1 MGIVNDL
8 KKIFFGASSVTK
20 SAAESAGDFIKE
32 EGTEIFEKGKDVAS
46 AAGKTVLDKTS
57 GLKDAVVGSSGG
69 LLEDAKNT
77 LSDTV
82 ESISDSPILQGAK
95 EKLTEIG
102 EGLAE
107 NPLVQSAQETAENLG
122 SKVLEKGGEVGEKF
136 TNVAE
141 NLGSKIIDGGGEA
154 SKKGLDMAEGVG
166 EKLLEAKDRVSER
179 ASEIGDQISSKL
191 DETMEKAQAW
201 EAEQAKLPPKGEFAE
216 KDLTAG
222 GSLLDGTD
230 DFFSKADKFADG
242 EYDTFSEGKIEVSSE
257 NIDNIKAIEP
267 SPMAGFEDLDGDG
280 NPLIDD
286 IEIID
291 DADA

>member
-32 EGTEIFEKGKDVAS
+32 EGAEFLEKGKDVAS
-46 AAGKTVLDKTS
+46 AAGKTVLDKTAE
-57 GLKDAVVGSSGG
+57 LKDSVVGNSGG
-69 LLEDAKNT
+69 IIEGAKNT
-77 LSDTV
+77 LSNTV
-82 ESISDSPILQGAK
+82 DSIS
-95 EKLTEIG
+95 
-102 EGLAE
+102 E
-107 NPLVQSAQETAENLG
+107 NPLVQSAKDRLSEIGDGLAENPMVQSAQESAENLG
-122 SKVLEKGGEVGEKF
+122 SKILEKGGEVGEKF
-136 TNVAE
+136 TDVAE
-141 NLGSKIIDGGGEA
+141 NLGSKIIEGGGEA
-154 SKKGLDMAEGVG
+154 SKKGLDVAENVG
-166 EKLLEAKDRVSER
+166 EKLIEAKDRVAER
-179 ASEIGDQISSKL
+179 ASEIGDQISTKY

-242 EYDTFSEGKIEVSSE
+242 EYDAFSEGKIELDGKVE
-257 NIDNIKAIEP
+257 NMKSIDPAPI
-267 SPMAGFEDLDGDG
+267 AGFEDLDGDG
-280 NPLIDD
+280 NDLIDD
-286 IEIID
+286 IEIIE